1 MAKRHAPIV
10 QYRPMDLARPPH
22 TLLLPIDPSLWPP
35 PVEGV
40 RVDGVQFMPK
50 TELHLTLIGSRLG
63 RELHTTLAPAFL
75 RDRVERALL
84 EQDWHF
90 VRSGRFLQLATAA
103 ESAHPASAEPGMR
116 RAIIEL
122 VELPAMRPFHQALG
136 RLLGRQL
143 SLPPPHVTLY
153 TAGDRRGIGVTS
165 PRRLRAWQVREL
177 RPERLMDLP

>member
-1 MAKRHAPIV
+1 
-10 QYRPMDLARPPH
+10 MDLARPPH

-90 VRSGRFLQLATAA
+90 VRSGRFLQLATRADDA
-103 ESAHPASAEPGMR
+103 NPDSGR
-116 RAIIEL
+116 RRTAIIEL
-122 VELPAMRPFHQALG
+122 VDVPAMRPFHQALG

-165 PRRLRAWQVREL
+165 PRRLRAWQVREV